1 MRVLYVC
8 VSLMCV
14 LLSVLMCIAQV
25 WWEDDNPWHERAEGE
40 DEGLPACHARVL
52 GGQVDVY
59 VGQAQLAA
67 TLWGRARE
75 QGPAGSEWGADT
87 GEGGQG
93 REAFWAFAI
102 ARRRRAAAASVGE
115 LVALVSARGRAELS
129 DSVRECAAHRG
140 RGAAFMA
147 LYHAAVASVLARAGL
162 LESAAGCRFVLSL
175 PSVVFV
181 CVGGCGCA

>member
-1 MRVLYVC
+1 MCVLLLMCVLYLC

-25 WWEDDNPWHERAEGE
+25 WWDDDNALHERAESE

-75 QGPAGSEWGADT
+75 QGPAGSEGGADA

-140 RGAAFMA
+140 RGAARMA

-162 LESAAGCRFVLSL
+162 LESAAGCRFVF
-175 PSVVFV
+175 VV
-181 CVGGCGCA
+181 A